1 MSCCDMPYGTNVG
14 LHTEV
19 RGTLRTIYDIPLG
32 GCCLPYSM
40 CPCCTCL
47 APRMYAKVQE
57 NREESN
63 WPMFCIFDP
72 WRCKCCATVDNT
84 LVSYFDREPFAPICC
99 GLFSGHFFK
108 ERCYWNPLLI
118 FPAAGPYFVTFG
130 FSLFFCPWLH
140 LGFNNVRTS
149 RVLRLLYR
157 THTHTASQRHVV
169 KYSSFL

>member
-1 MSCCDMPYGTNVG
+1 MPCPFWMG
-14 LHTEV
+14 LALE
-19 RGTLRTIYDIPLG
+19 TLTSPQLG
-32 GCCLPYSM
+32 CVSTL
-40 CPCCTCL
+40 L
-47 APRMYAKVQE
+47 ALL
-57 NREESN
+57 
-63 WPMFCIFDP
+63 

-118 FPAAGPYFVTFG
+118 FPAAGLYFVTFG

-149 RVLRLLYR
+149 RVLRLSYIEH
-157 THTHTASQRHVV
+157 TYTHTASQRHVV